1 MPDRARKPRVLMV
14 GPFPP
19 TKGGVTTF
27 MLNVINS
34 PLAERFDFIGHTTSR
49 PPKKNVVDN
58 YGYAAM
64 FKGGI
69 GRLVAAAWATLWH
82 LISFPFVLLFRRIDL
97 VQIQSSDF
105 QTFWESCLYLMM
117 AKLFRRPTMMRLG
130 GVFDK
135 FYEGSSPRVQ
145 RMIRRGVA
153 APDILIVQSESWR
166 QYLAGVGRTENV
178 IVLYNSIPEASI
190 TPVQS
195 PRNNPPRVVF
205 FAGSESVRK
214 GAQVVLEALQREEM
228 AGVDATF
235 RFIAVIDPLK
245 SQIERAGLKQT
256 VELTDF
262 MEHADFL
269 KELRAGDIFLMPS
282 FGEGFPNS
290 LLEAMAAGC
299 ACVAT
304 PVGAVPEIVDHDVEA
319 LVMQPGDDAALAAA
333 IRRLA
338 EDADLRLRIV
348 ASAQDRL
355 RSQFT
360 AEQVLG
366 RLEAGYDGLLKRAA
380 A

>member
-1 MPDRARKPRVLMV
+1 MPDKARKPRILMV

-34 PLAERFDFIGHTTSR
+34 PLSERYEFVPHTTSR

-69 GRLVAAAWATLWH
+69 GRLIAAAWATLWH
-82 LISFPFVLLFRRIDL
+82 LISFPFVLMFRRIDV

-145 RMIRRGVA
+145 GMIRRGVA
-153 APDILIVQSESWR
+153 AADILIVQSESWR
-166 QYLAGVGRTENV
+166 QYLAGVGRSDNV

-190 TPVQS
+190 TPVEA
-195 PRNNPPRVVF
+195 PRNDPPRVIF

-214 GAQVVLEALQREEM
+214 GAQVVLAALQQDDM
-228 AGVDATF
+228 ADIVATF

-245 SQIERAGLKQT
+245 SQIERAGLTQH

-262 MEHADFL
+262 IEHRDFL

-304 PVGAVPEIVDHDVEA
+304 PVGAVPEIVDHEVEG
-319 LVMQPGDDAALAAA
+319 LVMQPGDSSKLAAH
-333 IRRLA
+333 IRLLA
-338 EDADLRLRIV
+338 EDSARRLDIV
-348 ASAQDRL
+348 KAAQGRL
-355 RSQFT
+355 HRQFT
-360 AEQVLG
+360 AERVLK
-366 RLEAGYDGLLKRAA
+366 RLEDGYETLLGKAVT
-380 A
+380 

>member
-1 MPDRARKPRVLMV
+1 VPDKARKPRVLMV

-27 MLNVINS
+27 MLNVISS
-34 PLAERFDFIGHTTSR
+34 PLSERYEFIGHTTSR

-64 FKGGI
+64 FKGGV
-69 GRLVAAAWATLWH
+69 GRLISAAWATLWH
-82 LISFPFVLLFRRIDL
+82 LISFPFIVIFRRIDV

-145 RMIRRGVA
+145 RMIRRGVG

-166 QYLAGVGRTENV
+166 SYLAGVGRTDNV
-178 IVLYNSIPEASI
+178 IVLYNSIPAASI
-190 TPVQS
+190 TPVTA
-195 PRNNPPRVVF
+195 PRNDPPRVIF

-214 GAQVVLEALQREEM
+214 GAQVVLAALAHPELAEIG
-228 AGVDATF
+228 ASFHFV
-235 RFIAVIDPLK
+235 AVIDPLK
-245 SQIERAGLKQT
+245 TQIERAGLTQQ
-256 VELTDF
+256 VELAGF

-290 LLEAMAAGC
+290 LLEAMAAGL

-304 PVGAVPEIVDHDVEA
+304 PVGAVPEIVEDEVEA
-319 LVMQPGDDAALAAA
+319 LVMQPGDDAALAMA
-333 IRRLA
+333 IRRLVDDA
-338 EDADLRLRIV
+338 ELRLRIV
-348 ASAQDRL
+348 EAGQDRL
-355 RSQFT
+355 LRQFT
-360 AEQVLG
+360 AEQVLKQ
-366 RLEAGYDGLLKRAA
+366 LEAGYEKLLGKAVA
-380 A
+380 

>member
-1 MPDRARKPRVLMV
+1 MPDKARKPRVLMV

-34 PLAERFDFIGHTTSR
+34 PLSERYAFIGHTTSR

-69 GRLVAAAWATLWH
+69 GRLLAAAWATFWH
-82 LISFPFVLLFRRIDL
+82 LISFPFVLIFRRIDL

-145 RMIRRGVA
+145 NLIRRGVA

-166 QYLAGVGRTENV
+166 SYLAQVGRTDNV
-178 IVLYNSIPEASI
+178 IVLYNSIPAASI
-190 TPVQS
+190 TPVDK
-195 PRNNPPRVVF
+195 PRNDPPKVIF

-214 GAQVVLEALQREEM
+214 GAQVLLAALQS
-228 AGVDATF
+228 ADLADIAASF

-245 SQIERAGLKQT
+245 SQVERAGLTQR

-269 KELRAGDIFLMPS
+269 DELRTGDIFLMPS

-299 ACVAT
+299 ACIAT
-304 PVGAVPEIVDHDVEA
+304 PVGAVPEIVDDGVEA
-319 LVMQPGDDAALAAA
+319 LVMQPGDDLALAIA
-333 IRRLA
+333 IRKLA
-338 EDADLRLRIV
+338 DDPDLRLQMV
-348 ASAQDRL
+348 AAAQDRL
-355 RSQFT
+355 TRQFT
-360 AEQVLG
+360 AEQVLT
-366 RLEAGYDGLLKRAA
+366 RLENGYQNLLGRAA
-380 A
+380 

>member
-1 MPDRARKPRVLMV
+1 MV

-34 PLAERFDFIGHTTSR
+34 PLAERFDFVAHTTSR

-82 LISFPFVLLFRRIDL
+82 LISFPFVLVFRRIDL

-105 QTFWESCLYLMM
+105 QTFWESCLYMMM
-117 AKLFRRPTMMRLG
+117 AKLFRRPVMMRLG

-145 RMIRRGVA
+145 GWIRSGVR

-166 QYLAGVGRTENV
+166 AYLEGVGRRDGV
-178 IVLYNSIPEASI
+178 IVLYNSIPAASI
-190 TPVQS
+190 TPVEQ
-195 PRNNPPRVVF
+195 PRNEPPRILF

-214 GAQVVLEALQREEM
+214 GAQVVIAALKRPEM
-228 AGVDATF
+228 QGIAARF

-245 SQIERAGLKQT
+245 SQIETEALTQEI
-256 VELTDF
+256 ELTDF
-262 MEHADFL
+262 IEHAAFL
-269 KELRAGDIFLMPS
+269 EELRSGDIFLMPS

-299 ACVAT
+299 ACVIT
-304 PVGAVPEIVDHDVEA
+304 PVGAVPEIADHEVEA
-319 LVMQPGDDAALAAA
+319 LVMQPGDDAALAAHV
-333 IRRLA
+333 
-338 EDADLRLRIV
+338 LRLVTDPAARLRM
-348 ASAQDRL
+348 AGAAQDRL
-355 RSQFT
+355 RRQFT
-360 AEQVLG
+360 AEQVLN
-366 RLEAGYDGLLKRAA
+366 RLEEGYLTLLGRAA

>member
-34 PLAERFDFIGHTTSR
+34 PLSDRFEFVPHTTSR

-69 GRLVAAAWATLWH
+69 GRLIAAGWATLWH
-82 LISFPFVLLFRRIDL
+82 LISFPFVLVFRRIDV

-145 RMIRRGVA
+145 GMIRKGVA

-166 QYLAGVGRTENV
+166 EYLAGVGRTGNV

-190 TPVQS
+190 TPADA
-195 PRNNPPRVVF
+195 PRNVPPCVVF

-214 GAQVVLEALQREEM
+214 GAQVVLAALQRPEM
-228 AGVDATF
+228 ADVAATF

-245 SQIERAGLKQT
+245 SQIERAGLTQQ
-256 VELTDF
+256 VELTGF
-262 MEHADFL
+262 MEHGDFL

-304 PVGAVPEIVDHDVEA
+304 PVGAVPEIVDNEVEA
-319 LVMQPGDDAALAAA
+319 LVMQPGDDAALALA

-338 EDADLRLRIV
+338 DDGDLRLGIV
-348 ASAQDRL
+348 AAAQDRL
-355 RSQFT
+355 RRQFT
-360 AEQVLG
+360 AEQVLK
-366 RLEAGYDGLLKRAA
+366 RLEEGYETLLERAA

>member
-34 PLAERFDFIGHTTSR
+34 PLSDRFEFLAHTTSR

-69 GRLVAAAWATLWH
+69 GRLIAAAWATLWH

-135 FYEGSSPRVQ
+135 FYEGSSPGVQ
-145 RMIRRGVA
+145 RMIRKGIA
-153 APDILIVQSESWR
+153 APDVLIVQSESWR
-166 QYLAGVGRTENV
+166 KYLASVGRTDDV

-190 TPVQS
+190 TPVTE
-195 PRNNPPRVVF
+195 PRNEPPRVLF

-214 GAQVVLEALQREEM
+214 GAQVVLAALQREEM
-228 AGVDATF
+228 AGVAASF
-235 RFIAVIDPLK
+235 RLIAVIDPLK
-245 SQIERAGLKQT
+245 SQIERAGLTQT
-256 VELTDF
+256 VDLTDF
-262 MEHADFL
+262 MEHAAFL
-269 KELRAGDIFLMPS
+269 DELRAGDIFLMPS

-304 PVGAVPEIVDHDVEA
+304 PVGAVPEIVDDGVEA
-319 LVMQPGDDAALAAA
+319 LVMQPGDDAALAQAML
-333 IRRLA
+333 RLA
-338 EDADLRLRIV
+338 QDNDFRLRIV
-348 ASAQDRL
+348 AAAQDRL
-355 RSQFT
+355 RRQFT
-360 AEQVLG
+360 AEQVLR
-366 RLEAGYDGLLKRAA
+366 RLEDGYEKLLGGPAA
-380 A
+380 